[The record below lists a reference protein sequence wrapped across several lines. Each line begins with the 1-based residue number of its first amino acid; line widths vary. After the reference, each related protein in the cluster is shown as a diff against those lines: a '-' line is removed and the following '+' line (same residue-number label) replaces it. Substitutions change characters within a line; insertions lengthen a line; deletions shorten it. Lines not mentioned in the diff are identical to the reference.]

1 MEGVSCVWEQVERRL
16 ADLARRAGVAGV
28 PPAAVAAVAVVL
40 ALAVVGALWR
50 WWPRGEPM
58 GVSAGIAR
66 AGTGAAEATSS
77 GASSGSAAPGGAA
90 VKAAGGSGRVTV
102 HMVGA
107 LIHPGVYE
115 LPAAGRVRDAVNAA
129 GGFAGNAAQ
138 ASINLARLLADG
150 EQIVIP
156 TEDEYEKAT
165 AGAGAQNVS
174 GASKGVVSPGGASA
188 ENPGAP
194 PAGGVVNINT
204 ADAAAL
210 DALPGVGPS
219 TAAKIVADRDA
230 NGPFATP
237 DDLGRVSGIG
247 PKKLDALRDFIR
259 VQ

>member
-1 MEGVSCVWEQVERRL
+1 MWEQIERRL
-16 ADLARRAGVAGV
+16 ADLARRAGVTGV

-40 ALAVVGALWR
+40 AVAVVGALWR
-50 WWPRGEPM
+50 WWPRGEPA
-58 GVSAGIAR
+58 GLSAGIAR
-66 AGTGAAEATSS
+66 AETGAAEASSS
-77 GASSGSAAPGGAA
+77 GVSLGLAAPGGATA
-90 VKAAGGSGRVTV
+90 KAAGVSGPVTV

-107 LIHPGVYE
+107 VIHPGVYE
-115 LPAAGRVRDAVNAA
+115 LPAAARVRDAVNAA
-129 GGFAGNAAQ
+129 GGLSGNAAQ
-138 ASINLARLLADG
+138 ESVNLARPLADG

-156 TEDEYEKAT
+156 TQDEYAKAT
-165 AGAGAQNVS
+165 AGAGTPNVS
-174 GASKGVVSPGGASA
+174 GAGKGVVSPGGASA

-194 PAGGVVNINT
+194 SAGTVVNINT

>member
-1 MEGVSCVWEQVERRL
+1 MWEQVEKRL

-40 ALAVVGALWR
+40 AIAVVGAVWR
-50 WWPRGEPM
+50 WWPRADPAGL
-58 GVSAGIAR
+58 SAGIAR
-66 AGTGAAEATSS
+66 ASASTAGVKPSGAGSSTAEA
-77 GASSGSAAPGGAA
+77 GAA
-90 VKAAGGSGRVTV
+90 VAVRGAEVGSVTV

-107 LIHPGVYE
+107 VIHPGVYE
-115 LPAAGRVRDAVNAA
+115 LPAAARVRDAVNAA
-129 GGFAGNAAQ
+129 GGLSGNAAS
-138 ASINLARLLADG
+138 AAINLARLLADG
-150 EQIVIP
+150 EQIFIP
-156 TEDEYEKAT
+156 TEDEYTKAT
-165 AGAGAQNVS
+165 AGAGTPNVS

-194 PAGGVVNINT
+194 SVGTVVNINT

-219 TAAKIVADRDA
+219 TAAKIVADREA
-230 NGPFATP
+230 NGPFLTP

-247 PKKLDALRDFIR
+247 PKKLEALKDFIR